1 MSYKMTD
8 NDVCR
13 VSHLDDTRLMVLN
26 CQAHFEKAKQKLCLI
41 SGNLTNLK
49 IDYCNR
55 VFTGIALLYPVLTE
69 VMQALPHLA

>member
-13 VSHLDDTRLMVLN
+13 MSHLDDTRLMVLN
-26 CQAHFEKAKQKLCLI
+26 CQAHFERAKQKLCLI
-41 SGNLTNLK
+41 SGNLRNLK

-55 VFTGIALLYPVLTE
+55 VFTGIAL
-69 VMQALPHLA
+69 